1 MKNTVGLKLHGPP
14 MGLRACCLL
23 FICVFPFIFIPTLI
37 NDLNTS
43 APVLVYALAMI
54 HGFILISLYNV
65 QDAMEDPFDQVG
77 LDDIKLEEFHF
88 EKNAQLFQKSP
99 GTYACERRRSRL
111 SCSHRDATI
120 LAILR
125 LPEVS
130 LNVAFQFFLS
140 GAKRPTFV
148 LSDAGNGQGDL
159 LTYFC

>member
-1 MKNTVGLKLHGPP
+1 
-14 MGLRACCLL
+14 
-23 FICVFPFIFIPTLI
+23 
-37 NDLNTS
+37 
-43 APVLVYALAMI
+43 
-54 HGFILISLYNV
+54 
-65 QDAMEDPFDQVG
+65 MEDQFDQVG

-111 SCSHRDATI
+111 SCSHRDTTI

-130 LNVAFQFFLS
+130 LNMAFEFFLS

-159 LTYFC
+159 LAYFCQRGQGWQDTVFRSPLLAPARRAFCWPP